1 MHSGCV
7 VFHDGTIF
15 KESVFQ
21 PFAEG
26 CKRFFLLFSR
36 RPGLDN
42 INIERHWG
50 HERRF
55 SLSLKGLAIGHS
67 GSSAHFFVATHG
79 DTLLYLDPHFTQPAM
94 VCGAGGSAFI

>member
-1 MHSGCV
+1 MVEVRVWVLLLWTRLMHSGCV
-7 VFHDGTIF
+7 VFDDGTIF

-21 PFAEG
+21 RFAEG
-26 CKRFFLLFSR
+26 CERFILLFCG

-55 SLSLKGLAIGHS
+55 SLPQFERSCDWPQWI
-67 GSSAHFFVATHG
+67 
-79 DTLLYLDPHFTQPAM
+79 
-94 VCGAGGSAFI
+94 VCSFLRRHPR